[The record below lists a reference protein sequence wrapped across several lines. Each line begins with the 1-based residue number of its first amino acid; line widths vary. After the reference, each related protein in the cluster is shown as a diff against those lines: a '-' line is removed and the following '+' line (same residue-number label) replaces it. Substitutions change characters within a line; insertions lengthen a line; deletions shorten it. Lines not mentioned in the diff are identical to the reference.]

1 MKTKNRQSGI
11 SLIETTIVVAVI
23 ALLVGL
29 SLPSVRGLFLSF
41 ESGTDAKTLVS
52 AALASAKAIA
62 VNQQR
67 YAGIRF
73 QQDVKGAQ
81 YLVFIV
87 HDFDK
92 TGLKNGF
99 RAVDGT
105 QPIKLPTTTGV
116 MDLMVRVETAPTQ
129 SAAKDA
135 DDRPIT
141 ETDLDDSIPANQN
154 IYGNIYVTDTT
165 TFSIIFSPSG
175 NLVIHDVR
183 VRNRDGVYQPDNYNP
198 DPDKVSMDDIFN
210 SPTNIEGYK
219 RGMFIQDDYA
229 EYGLGE
235 EPSRRSFVIYDKN
248 KFAQMDN
255 IARFDYLFDEL
266 DAVYLNPH
274 TGTIIEK

>member
-116 MDLMVRVETAPTQ
+116 ME
-129 SAAKDA
+129 
-135 DDRPIT
+135 PISN
-141 ETDLDDSIPANQN
+141 DSDIDQYEDIIN
-154 IYGNIYVTDTT
+154 TT

-183 VRNRDGVYQPDNYNP
+183 VRNRDGQGDYSSFSESN
-198 DPDKVSMDDIFN
+198 DDIFN
-210 SPTNIEGYK
+210 KKADVDAGFA
-219 RGMFIQDDYA
+219 MFYQDDYGQSDVL
-229 EYGLGE
+229 YLGLGE
-235 EPSRRSFVIYDKN
+235 EPSRRSFIIYDKN
-248 KFAQMDN
+248 IFKN
-255 IARFDYLFDEL
+255 IPEGSRWSDYLSKL
-266 DAVYLNPH
+266 DVVYLNPH

>member
-23 ALLVGL
+23 ALFVGL
-29 SLPSVRGLFLSF
+29 SLPAVRGLFLSF

-87 HDFDK
+87 HK
-92 TGLKNGF
+92 ETKKMGNLKNGF

-105 QPIKLPTTTGV
+105 KPIKLPTTTGV
-116 MDLMVRVETAPTQ
+116 ME
-129 SAAKDA
+129 
-135 DDRPIT
+135 PISN
-141 ETDLDDSIPANQN
+141 DSDIDQYEDIIN
-154 IYGNIYVTDTT
+154 TT

-183 VRNRDGVYQPDNYNP
+183 VRNRDGEVDT
-198 DPDKVSMDDIFN
+198 VSNLDDISNDDIFN
-210 SPTNIEGYK
+210 KKAEVDAGLA
-219 RGMFIQDDYA
+219 MFYQDDYGQSDVL
-229 EYGLGE
+229 YLGLGE
-235 EPSRRSFVIYDKN
+235 EPSRRSFIIYDKN
-248 KFAQMDN
+248 IFKN
-255 IARFDYLFDEL
+255 IPEGSRWSDYLSKL
-266 DAVYLNPH
+266 DVVYLNPH